1 MLNSICLCGLF
12 KIISRI
18 QMQDWILYNLISYI
32 GPLLGETM
40 MTMKITQTEKILKV
54 EENVVNNDLT
64 IT

>member
-1 MLNSICLCGLF
+1 
-12 KIISRI
+12 
-18 QMQDWILYNLISYI
+18 MQDWILYNLISYI